1 MLEFDT
7 DKSQLFLFW
16 VLKWP
21 LAHTTGAR
29 IWYRQK
35 SVIFILGSK
44 MTPCTHNRCWILL
57 PTKVSFKNLGSDMIF
72 RTLWTLL
79 VQMYLCVQRMYLVG
93 PQLPDI
99 TTLKRCPKQFWT
111 KVWFTILYPKVNFTI
126 PEGILL
132 RKIIQF
138 KIIR

>member
-99 TTLKRCPKQFWT
+99 TTLKRCPQQFWILFCCTRWYIYVSIDTLPT
-111 KVWFTILYPKVNFTI
+111 KVSCFYF
-126 PEGILL
+126 G
-132 RKIIQF
+132 F
-138 KIIR
+138 